1 MSWFIDGGF
10 YSLENIAILSA
21 KWATFRSILWSI
33 SRNEGLKKLNNSVL
47 DDKGVLYIYF
57 SPNKKPIE
65 GIKEGVFGVTY
76 FRDIKNGTK
85 LHGKNLIS

>member
-1 MSWFIDGGF
+1 M
-10 YSLENIAILSA
+10 
-21 KWATFRSILWSI
+21 
-33 SRNEGLKKLNNSVL
+33 L

-85 LHGKNLIS
+85 IHGKNLVS